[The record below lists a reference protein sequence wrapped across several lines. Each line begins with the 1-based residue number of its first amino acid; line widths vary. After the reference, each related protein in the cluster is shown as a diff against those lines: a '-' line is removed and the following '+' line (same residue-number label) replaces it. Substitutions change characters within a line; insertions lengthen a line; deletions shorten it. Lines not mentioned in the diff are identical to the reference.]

1 MHLQRR
7 AIVRQKVGFLHFL
20 LFQSKNYKY
29 GTTSR
34 VSKQAMLSLVD
45 DILDLNATE
54 NQCIYTSVQNIHL
67 SSACRVFE
75 IKIANYLD
83 TVHPSNFC
91 KPCHIV
97 VHTYMKALNE
107 GKVYKYST
115 VMFSCGWG
123 PHLED
128 RCSTCEHVKSLQLGG
143 KAKEESW
150 IWKTINQRYKHCY
163 QPPGVYCT
171 LSTCSIHFYYAHSIG

>member
-1 MHLQRR
+1 MY
-7 AIVRQKVGFLHFL
+7 I
-20 LFQSKNYKY
+20 YKCSEY
-29 GTTSR
+29 S
-34 VSKQAMLSLVD
+34 SELS
-45 DILDLNATE
+45 
-54 NQCIYTSVQNIHL
+54 
-67 SSACRVFE
+67 RVFE
-75 IKIANYLD
+75 INIANYLD

-97 VHTYMKALNE
+97 VRTYMKALNE

-115 VMFSCGWG
+115 VMFSGWG

-143 KAKEESW
+143 RPKRKAGSGRPSIKD
-150 IWKTINQRYKHCY
+150 INTVIK
-163 QPPGVYCT
+163 PPGVYCT